1 MGEMADYYNE
11 RDIDEMVDYDLNP
24 GYIETPGGWCIPASQ
39 APEPFTFP
47 GATRGGIK
55 YPTPTKETHM
65 GLTPKQKVRKLE
77 AELDSNL
84 TLQKTLREEEVKLR
98 NDIRRADI
106 PNQPPRD
113 VGDMFRVVVQF
124 TPRGPHYTY
133 LLMRNANRWY
143 TTGVSEEQKRFDS
156 WSALAGWLNST
167 NWHSDLQLLDEV
179 GKSFPT
185 KHAGEVPF

>member
-1 MGEMADYYNE
+1 MSMADQ
-11 RDIDEMVDYDLNP
+11 YDDGRYDGDMNP
-24 GYIETPGGWCIPASQ
+24 GYIEMPGGWCVPAEQ
-39 APEPFTFP
+39 APEPFFP

-55 YPTPTKETHM
+55 YPTPTKETHV

-156 WSALAGWLNST
+156 WTALAGWLNST